1 MNSYK
6 IMIVD
11 DDKKILKFL
20 KDFLELENYTVITAE
35 NGEDVLK
42 KIKYF
47 ARSYFVRY

>member
-20 KDFLELENYTVITAE
+20 KDFLEK
-35 NGEDVLK
+35 D
-42 KIKYF
+42 KYF